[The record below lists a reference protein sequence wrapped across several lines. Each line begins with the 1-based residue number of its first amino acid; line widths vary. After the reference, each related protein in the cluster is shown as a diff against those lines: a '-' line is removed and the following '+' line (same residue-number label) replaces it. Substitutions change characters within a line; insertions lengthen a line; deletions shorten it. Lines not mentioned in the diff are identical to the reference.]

1 MPQSDTPLYYLCT
14 IIYFRI
20 IRMGKD
26 FVHLHVHTHYSI
38 NDGLAR
44 IEDLVEKAVRN
55 GMPGMAITDHGNM
68 YGIMEFF
75 QVVSR
80 LNNERINNGKE
91 PFKPIF
97 GCELYVARRGDNR
110 LKKTLKDIGGYHFIV
125 LAKNYTGYK
134 NLMKLVSN
142 SWTDGFYNRPR
153 TDYTELEK
161 YHEGLIVL
169 SGCIAGEV
177 PSKILNGDIVGAREA
192 IGWYKNVWGDDYYLE
207 LQRHEVKDPKIR
219 ANREL
224 YPLQQQVNELMI
236 ELAKE
241 YDVKLVC
248 TNDVHFVDK
257 EHAEAHDRLICMATD
272 KDLDDPNRIL
282 YTKQEWFKTCEEMGD
297 VFSDIP
303 EALSNTMEI
312 LNKVELYGIEHQPT
326 LPLFPVPKGYGTEHD
341 YMESLTLSG
350 ARKIYGEPL
359 PSEVEERLNF
369 ELDVIKTKGFS
380 RLFLIIQD
388 LVNAMRKTYVMVG
401 SGRGSDASSMVCY
414 CLGITTIDPLKYNL
428 WFERFVR
435 LDRDRLPILC
445 IDFDYEGRIQAIRYL
460 EEKYGKDCCAHI
472 IKFTKMTKEE
482 AIKKVARVEKLPIN
496 YSNAICKAI
505 PNDYKYFSLKT
516 VIQYVPELQ
525 EAEASDNP
533 HLSNTIKY
541 AKTLENTI
549 CKTSIHPSSFV
560 ISQGPIYEWVPVSTI
575 ADPNEKWQVLTC
587 TQYDDFSIGSTGVI
601 EIDILGLRTLS
612 ELKAAISN
620 IKKNLGIEF
629 NLDDIPIDDP
639 KTFKLF
645 QQGQTIG
652 VFMHESASLRTYLK
666 HLHPTTI
673 DDLVALFALYRP
685 GSMDYI
691 PSFIARKNGK
701 ETIKYDIL
709 YMEKYLKE
717 TYGMTIYQEQI
728 MLLSRQLADFNR
740 EESYMLQDAMGKK
753 KGHIIELLKP
763 KFIEGGR
770 KNGHDPGALEKIWT
784 DWESFDFY
792 PFMKAHAVS
801 YTKIAYQTAY
811 LKANFPYEYMTALL
825 DSRKDNKVEYDLLLE
840 ECNRMKLYLV
850 FKDYQ

>member
-1 MPQSDTPLYYLCT
+1 
-14 IIYFRI
+14 
-20 IRMGKD
+20 MGKD

-44 IEDLVEKAVRN
+44 IEDLVEKAVKN

-68 YGIMEFF
+68 FGIMEFYN
-75 QVVSR
+75 VVNR
-80 LNNERINNGKE
+80 LNKERTNNGEE

-97 GCELYVARRGDNR
+97 GCEMYVARRGDNR
-110 LKKTLKDIGGYHFIV
+110 LKSTLKDLGGYHLIV
-125 LAKNYTGYK
+125 LAKNDTGYK

-153 TDYTELEK
+153 TDHTELEK

-177 PSKILNGDIVGAREA
+177 PSKILNGDIAGAREA
-192 IGWYKNVWGDDYYLE
+192 IEWYKNLWGDDYYLE
-207 LQRHEVKDPKIR
+207 LQRHEVKDPEIH

-224 YPLQQQVNELMI
+224 YLVQQQVNEVMI

-241 YDVKLVC
+241 YGIKLVC

-312 LNKVELYGIEHQPT
+312 LNKVELYGIEHQPA

-388 LVNAMRKTYVMVG
+388 LVNAIRNDSVMVG
-401 SGRGSDASSMVCY
+401 PGRSSDASSMVCY
-414 CLGITTIDPLKYNL
+414 CLGITTIDPLKHDL
-428 WFERFVR
+428 LFERFVR
-435 LDRDRLPILC
+435 LDRDRLPIFCL
-445 IDFDYEGRIQAIRYL
+445 DFDREGRLQAIKYL
-460 EEKYGKDCCAHI
+460 EEKYGKENCAHI
-472 IKFTKMTKEE
+472 IKFTKMTKEG
-482 AIKKVARVEKLPIN
+482 AIKKVARVEKLPIT

-525 EAEASDNP
+525 EAEDSDNP
-533 HLSNTIKY
+533 HLSNTIRY
-541 AKTLENTI
+541 AKTLEKTI
-549 CKTSIHPSSFV
+549 CGTGIHPTGFIVSD
-560 ISQGPIYEWVPVSTI
+560 GPISEWAPVSI
-575 ADPNEKWQVLTC
+575 EKDPNEDYQTIVC
-587 TQYDDFSIGSTGVI
+587 TQYDEWYIESSGVVRMDLQ
-601 EIDILGLRTLS
+601 ELRTLS
-612 ELKAAISN
+612 EIKATLSN

-629 NLDDIPIDDP
+629 NLENIPISDP
-639 KTFKLF
+639 KTYKLF
-645 QQGQTIG
+645 QRGKTIG

-685 GSMDYI
+685 GPMDYI
-691 PSFIARKNGK
+691 PSFIARKKGK
-701 ETIKYDIL
+701 EIIKYDIPG
-709 YMEKYLKE
+709 MEKYLKD
-717 TYGMTIYQEQI
+717 TYGLTIYQEQI

-770 KNGHDPGALEKIWT
+770 KNGHDPEALEKIWT
-784 DWESFDFY
+784 DWESYGFFY

-825 DSRKDNKVEYDLLLE
+825 ESRKGNEVEYDLLLE
-840 ECNRMKLYLV
+840 ECMRMKLYKI
-850 FKDYQ
+850 FKDYI

>member
-1 MPQSDTPLYYLCT
+1 
-14 IIYFRI
+14 
-20 IRMGKD
+20 MGKD

-68 YGIMEFF
+68 YGIMEFYD
-75 QVVSR
+75 VVNR
-80 LNNERINNGKE
+80 LNKERAKNGDE

-97 GCELYVARRGDNR
+97 GCEMYVARRGDKL
-110 LKKTLKDIGGYHFIV
+110 LKVTIRDLGGYHLIV
-125 LAKNYTGYK
+125 LAKNDTGYK

-177 PSKILNGDIVGAREA
+177 PSKILNGDIAGAREA
-192 IGWYKNVWGDDYYLE
+192 IEWYKNLWGDDYYLE
-207 LQRHEVKDPKIR
+207 LQRHEVKNPMIR
-219 ANREL
+219 ANRDL
-224 YPLQQQVNELMI
+224 YPLQQQANMVMV

-241 YDVKLVC
+241 YGIKQVC
-248 TNDVHFVDK
+248 TNDVHFV
-257 EHAEAHDRLICMATD
+257 EQAEAEAHDRLVCMGTG
-272 KDLDDPNRIL
+272 KEIDDPSRML
-282 YTKQEWFKTCEEMGD
+282 YTKQEWFKTCEEMGE

-303 EALSNTMEI
+303 EALSNTMDVF
-312 LNKVELYGIEHQPT
+312 NKVELYSIEHQPT

-341 YMESLTLSG
+341 YLESLTHSG
-350 ARKIYGEPL
+350 ARRIYGESL
-359 PSEVEERLNF
+359 PSEVEERLMF

-388 LVNAMRKTYVMVG
+388 LVNVMRKTCLMVG
-401 SGRGSDASSMVCY
+401 PGRGSDASSMVCY
-414 CLGITTIDPLKYNL
+414 CLGITTIDPLKHEL
-428 WFERFVR
+428 LFERFVR
-435 LDRDRLPILC
+435 LDRDMLPYFC
-445 IDFDYEGRIQAIRYL
+445 IDFDCEGRLQAIKYL
-460 EEKYGKDCCAHI
+460 ETKYGKDSCAHI
-472 IKFTKMTKEE
+472 IQFTKMTKEK
-482 AIKKVARVEKLPIN
+482 AIKKVACIENLSISD
-496 YSNAICKAI
+496 SNAICKAI
-505 PNDYKYFSLKT
+505 PKDYKYLSLKSL
-516 VIQYVPELQ
+516 IQYVPELQ
-525 EAEASDNP
+525 DVEASDNP

-541 AKTLENTI
+541 AKKLENTI
-549 CKTSIHPSSFV
+549 CGAGIHPTGFIVSD
-560 ISQGPIYEWVPVSTI
+560 GPISEWAPVSI
-575 ADPNEKWQVLTC
+575 EKDPIEDSQAIVC
-587 TQYDDFSIGSTGVI
+587 TQYDERYIESTGLVRM
-601 EIDILGLRTLS
+601 DITELRTLS
-612 ELKAAISN
+612 EIKATFTN

-673 DDLVALFALYRP
+673 DDLMALFALYRP
-685 GSMDYI
+685 GPMDYI
-691 PSFIARKNGK
+691 PSFIARKKGK
-701 ETIKYDIL
+701 EIIKYDIPC
-709 YMEKYLKE
+709 MEKYLKD
-717 TYGMTIYQEQI
+717 TYGLTIYQEQI

-753 KGHIIELLKP
+753 KGNTIELLKP

-770 KNGHDPGALEKIWT
+770 KNGHDPEALEKIWT
-784 DWESFDFY
+784 DWESFGFFY

-825 DSRKDNKVEYDLLLE
+825 ESRKGNEVEYDLLLE
-840 ECNRMKLYLV
+840 ECMRMKLYIV
-850 FKDYQ
+850 FKDYI